1 MKNPLL
7 DQDNL
12 PPFQQIKASHVFPAI
27 ESLLEK
33 NRNQIKKLLKETQDY
48 TWDNFIAVTEDMDD
62 ELGRAWSPASHLHS
76 VADNDELREAYN
88 KCLPILSDYSTEMGQ
103 NQDLYKAYKHIAE
116 SSEFSALSEAQQ
128 KIINNALRDF
138 RLSGIELDENKQ
150 KRFKEIAKELSE
162 LTTKFEEHLLDATQD
177 WKKHITDES
186 KLRGLPESAIGLA
199 KQAAEREKLDGWLFT
214 LEFPSYLPVMQYA
227 DDSSLREEMYIA
239 YNTRASEQGPGA
251 GKYDNSELMLSI
263 LAFRKEKAQLL
274 GYESYAHYSLAT
286 KMADT
291 PEEVLSF
298 LTDLA
303 EKSKRVAQKELNDLN
318 AFAEETDG
326 VTELNVWDVPYYS
339 EKLRQH
345 KFDISQEAL
354 RPYFSVPVVLKG
366 LFSVLES
373 LYGFNV
379 KERNDVETWHS
390 DVQFFD
396 IYDGDTLR
404 GSFYLDLFAR
414 QKKRGGAWM
423 DECIVRRQTR
433 DGLQTPVAYLT
444 CNFTPPIGN
453 KPALITHDEVI
464 TLFHEFGHGLHHM
477 LTKIDYAG
485 VSGINGVAWDAVE
498 LPSQF
503 MENWCWEREAL
514 NMFAKHIDTNE
525 NISDE
530 LYKRMQAAK
539 TFQSGMQMVRQI
551 EFALFDFRLHLEF
564 DSKVTT
570 SIQALLDEVRQ
581 EVAVLIPPSFNRFQ
595 HSFSHIFAG
604 GYAAG
609 YYSYKWAEVLSS
621 DAFSKF
627 EETGI
632 FNQDTG
638 KSFLQ
643 NILEKGGSKEPM
655 DLFIAF
661 RGRKPSIEP
670 LLRHSGINA

>member
-1 MKNPLL
+1 MKNPLHE
-7 DQDNL
+7 QGGL
-12 PPFQQIKASHVFPAI
+12 PPFKQINASHVFPAI
-27 ESLLEK
+27 EELLEQ
-33 NRNQIKKLLKETQDY
+33 NRNQIKSLLESTSDY
-48 TWDNFIAVTEDMDD
+48 TWDNFISFTDDMDD
-62 ELGRAWSPASHLHS
+62 KLGRAWSPASHLHS

-88 KCLPILSDYSTEMGQ
+88 KCLPLLSDYATEMGQ
-103 NQDLYKAYKHIAE
+103 NPDLYQAYKHIAE
-116 SSEFSALSEAQQ
+116 SKNFADLQEAQQ

-138 RLSGIELDENKQ
+138 RLSGIELDASKQ

-162 LTTKFEEHLLDATQD
+162 LTTKFEENLLDATHD
-177 WKKHITDES
+177 WNKHITDEKQLS
-186 KLRGLPESAIGLA
+186 GLPESAIALA
-199 KQAAEREKLDGWLFT
+199 KQTAEREKLEGWLFN

-227 DDSSLREEMYIA
+227 DDPALREEMYVA
-239 YNTRASEQGPGA
+239 YNTRASDQGPNA
-251 GKYDNSELMLSI
+251 GKFDNSDLMLSI
-263 LAFRKEKAQLL
+263 LALRKEKAELL

-286 KMADT
+286 KMAET
-291 PEEVLSF
+291 PEEVLEF

-303 EKSKRVAQKELNDLN
+303 HKSKVVAQQELDDLKK
-318 AFAEETDG
+318 FAQEKDD
-326 VTELNVWDVPYYS
+326 VTELHVWDIPYYS

-354 RPYFSVPVVLKG
+354 RPYFSVPVVLEG
-366 LFSVLES
+366 LFSVLNS
-373 LYGFNV
+373 LYGFTV
-379 KERNDVETWHS
+379 KQRNDVETWHD

-396 IYDGDTLR
+396 IYDGNKLR

-423 DECIVRRQTR
+423 DECIVRRQTTN
-433 DGLQTPVAYLT
+433 GLQSPVAYLT
-444 CNFTPPIGN
+444 CNFTPPIGD
-453 KPALITHDEVI
+453 KPSLITHDEVI

-477 LTKIDYAG
+477 LTQIDYAG

-514 NMFAKHIDTNE
+514 DMFAKHIDTNE
-525 NISDE
+525 TISDE
-530 LYKRMQAAK
+530 LYQRMQAAK
-539 TFQSGMQMVRQI
+539 TFQSGMQMLRQL

-564 DSKVTT
+564 DPDGSK
-570 SIQALLDEVRQ
+570 SIQELLDQVRN
-581 EVAVLIPPSFNRFQ
+581 EIAVVIPPSFNRFQ

-609 YYSYKWAEVLSS
+609 YYSYKWAEVLSA
-621 DAFSKF
+621 DAFAKF

-632 FNQDTG
+632 FNQETG

-655 DLFIAF
+655 ELFVAF
-661 RGRKPSIEP
+661 RGRKPSIDA
-670 LLRHSGINA
+670 LLRHSGIKV

>member
-7 DQDNL
+7 DQDSL
-12 PPFQQIKASHVFPAI
+12 PPFEQINASHVFPAI

-33 NRNQIKKLLKETQDY
+33 NREQIKSLLKETQDY

-62 ELGRAWSPASHLHS
+62 ALGRAWSPASHLNS
-76 VADNDELREAYN
+76 VADSDELREAYN

-103 NQDLYKAYKHIAE
+103 NQDLFKAYKYIAE
-116 SSEFSALSEAQQ
+116 SNAFSSLSEAQQ

-138 RLSGIELDENKQ
+138 RLSGIELDEAKQ

-162 LTTKFEEHLLDATQD
+162 LTTKFSENVLDATQD
-177 WKKHITDES
+177 WKKHVTDEAQLS
-186 KLRGLPESAIGLA
+186 GLPESAIGLA
-199 KQAAEREKLDGWLFT
+199 KQAAEREGLEGWLFT

-227 DDSSLREEMYIA
+227 DDASLREEMYIA
-239 YNTRASEQGPGA
+239 YNTRASEQGPSA
-251 GKYDNSELMLSI
+251 GKFDNSDLMLSI
-263 LAFRKEKAQLL
+263 LALRKEKAQLL
-274 GYESYAHYSLAT
+274 GYNSYAHYSLAT
-286 KMADT
+286 KMAET
-291 PEEVLSF
+291 PEEVLNF

-303 EKSKRVAQKELNDLN
+303 EKTKTFAQAELDDLN
-318 AFAEETDG
+318 AFAKETDG
-326 VTELNVWDVPYYS
+326 VEELNVWDVPYYS

-354 RPYFSVPVVLKG
+354 RPYFSVPVVLDG
-366 LFSVLES
+366 LFGVLKS
-373 LYGFNV
+373 LYGFTV
-379 KERNDVETWHS
+379 KERSNVEKWHD

-396 IYDGDTLR
+396 IFDGDTLR

-423 DECIVRRQTR
+423 DECIVRRQTKN
-433 DGLQTPVAYLT
+433 GLQTPVAYLT

-503 MENWCWEREAL
+503 MENWCWERDAL
-514 NMFAKHIDTNE
+514 DMFAKHIDTNE
-525 NISDE
+525 NINDE

-539 TFQSGMQMVRQI
+539 TFQSGMQMVRQL

-564 DSKVTT
+564 DSKETT
-570 SIQALLDEVRQ
+570 SIQDLLDEVRQ

-609 YYSYKWAEVLSS
+609 YYSYKWAEVLSA

-632 FNQDTG
+632 FNQETG
-638 KSFLQ
+638 KSFLE
-643 NILEKGGSKEPM
+643 NVLEKGGSKEPM
-655 DLFIAF
+655 DLFVAF

>member
-103 NQDLYKAYKHIAE
+103 NQDLYKAYKHIAD